1 MTYRKFLGSLFLL
14 LGLFSA
20 SAQQSKVYTFDLQP
34 YNEGLTLYNNKQ
46 YQASQAVFQKIK
58 KQTKDQSILADCD
71 YYIANCAIRLSQ
83 PRADK
88 LMEAFV
94 ENHPTSIK
102 RNAAFMDVADYYF
115 SQGKYAYA
123 LKWYNQTNASR
134 LSNKEEERFNFNI
147 GYCYFTTKQYG
158 QAEKYFNQLIA
169 SKEYGSQAKYYKGFM
184 AYQGDDYQT
193 ASSYFDEV
201 SGDDRFN
208 KKLSYY
214 QADMNFKLG
223 NFEKAIGLAEKQLK
237 KGDRKEKS
245 ELSKIIGESYF
256 NLSKYNEAI
265 PYLEGYKG
273 KRNRWNNVD
282 YYQLGY
288 AYYKQKD
295 YPKAISQF
303 NKIVGGKNAVAQ
315 NAYYHLGE
323 CYLNVGKKQEALNAF
338 KNASAM
344 DFEPKI
350 QEDAWLN
357 YAKLSYE
364 IGNAY
369 KPVPE
374 VLNEY
379 IERYPKSQFKDEI
392 NELLISS
399 YITSKNY
406 EAALDLIEKGNN
418 YDSKATY
425 QKVAFYRAI
434 EVFNEGNYKEAIDY
448 FDKSLKNE
456 IDVNYT
462 ARALYWKAEADYRL
476 KKNADAV
483 IGFKQFLNQAGASQ
497 TEEFKEAHYNLGYAY
512 FKQKNYTQAIGEFNT
527 FIKSGVEDESKK
539 TDAYLRLGDCNFVS
553 SKYWPA
559 IEAYN
564 SAINNSSGNVDYAYF
579 QKAISY
585 GFLKRNDS
593 KIKELNTFINARP
606 RSTLKDDAL
615 FELGNT
621 YIAQK
626 QNQKGIAAYDQL
638 ISEYKGSSYASKA
651 LLKQGLVYYNTN
663 DNNNALAKFKTV
675 ARDYPGTP
683 EANAAVS
690 SARLV
695 YVDMGNVDEY
705 ARWVKGLDFVE
716 ITDSELENTTF
727 EAAEKQFQENN
738 MVTATKSLRSYLK
751 SFPNGSH
758 AYNANFMLGQA
769 LFEQD
774 KKGEAILHYQ
784 YVVNRS
790 STDFTEPSLARLS
803 QIYLEQ
809 SDYQSAKPLLMR
821 LENEAGYPQN
831 ISFAQSNLMKANY
844 ELKDYAT
851 AVAYAEKVLSS
862 SKIDKRLA
870 SDAKIIIARSAIK
883 TGDEA
888 KARSAYSEV
897 LTTATGRLAAEAL
910 YYEGY
915 FKHKDGAYEES
926 NKTIQ
931 KLVKDYSS
939 NKEFAA
945 RGLIIMAKNFD
956 KLDDAFQAT
965 YVLESVIKNFT
976 QYQEI
981 VTEAKTELQRI
992 KTKESKRNESVS
1004 PDGNR

>member
-14 LGLFSA
+14 LGLYSA

-34 YNEGLTLYNNKQ
+34 YNEGITLYNNKQ
-46 YQASQAVFQKIK
+46 YQASQAVFKKIK

-83 PRADK
+83 RGADK

-102 RNAAFMDVADYYF
+102 RNAAFLDVADYYF
-115 SQGKYAYA
+115 GQGKYTYA
-123 LKWYNQTNASR
+123 LKWYNRTDASK
-134 LSNKEEERFNFNI
+134 LSNKEEERYNFNT
-147 GYCYFTTKQYG
+147 GYCHFTTKQYG

-223 NFEKAIGLAEKQLK
+223 NFEKAVDLAQKQLK

-256 NLSKYNEAI
+256 NLGKYKEAI
-265 PYLEGYKG
+265 PYLEAYKG

-288 AYYKQKD
+288 AYYKQQD
-295 YPKAISQF
+295 YDGAISQF

-323 CYLNVGKKQEALNAF
+323 CYLNGGKKQEALNAF

-369 KPVPE
+369 QPVPE

-379 IERYPKSQFKDEI
+379 IERYPNSQFKEEI

-434 EVFNEGNYKEAIDY
+434 EVFNEGNYDEAVNY
-448 FDKSLKNE
+448 FEKSLKNQ
-456 IDVNYT
+456 IDVAYT
-462 ARALYWKAEADYRL
+462 ARALFWKAEADYRL
-476 KKNADAV
+476 KRNADAV
-483 IGFKQFLNQAGASQ
+483 IGFKEFLNQAGASQ
-497 TEEFKEAHYNLGYAY
+497 TNEYKSIHYNLGYAY
-512 FKQKNYTQAIGEFNT
+512 FKQKNYTQATSQFND
-527 FIKSGVEDESKK
+527 FVKSRSDNQSKT

-564 SAINNSSGNVDYAYF
+564 QAIKSGGSDTDYAYF
-579 QKAISY
+579 QKALSY

-593 KIKELNTFINARP
+593 KIKELNTFIDEQP
-606 RSTLKDDAL
+606 RSKLKDDAL

-626 QNQKGIAAYDQL
+626 QNQRGIEAYNRL
-638 ISEYKGSSYASKA
+638 ISQYKGSSYASKA

-663 DNNNALAKFKTV
+663 DNQNALVKFKTV

-683 EANAAVS
+683 EANAAVA

-695 YVDMGNVDEY
+695 YVDMGTVDEY
-705 ARWVKGLDFVE
+705 ARWVKGLDFIE

-738 MVTATKSLRSYLK
+738 MKAAVRSLRSYLS

-774 KKGEAILHYQ
+774 RKGEAILHYQ
-784 YVVNRS
+784 YVVNRA

-809 SDYQSAKPLLMR
+809 SDYQSAKPLLKR
-821 LENEAGYPQN
+821 LENEAGYAQN

-844 ELKDYAT
+844 ELKDYGA

-862 SKIDKRLA
+862 SKINKRLA

-883 TGDEA
+883 TGDES
-888 KARSAYSEV
+888 KARSAYADV
-897 LTTATGRLAAEAL
+897 LTTAMGKLAAEAL
-910 YYEGY
+910 YYDGY
-915 FKHKDGAYEES
+915 FKHKDGAYEQS
-926 NKTIQ
+926 NTTIQ
-931 KLVKDYSS
+931 KLVKDYASS
-939 NKEFAA
+939 KEFAA
-945 RGLIIMAKNFD
+945 RGLIIMAKNFH

-976 QYQEI
+976 QYEDI
-981 VTEAKTELQRI
+981 VTEAKAELQRI
-992 KTKESKRNESVS
+992 KTEESKRNESVR